1 MESNFERRT
10 ILLLGLLLALAA
22 TGFAWLRSEGL
33 SLALAAEP
41 GVTVA
46 HLQEYDW
53 WEDAEVL
60 WEARCA
66 GCHVTLDY
74 VPEVFAAEGGR
85 EYLIDLMLFG
95 ARGEAYLYGEWQSL
109 RHRPYG
115 EFDDEQIAGLLNL
128 MLLAW
133 GNDEA
138 LPEGTQLY
146 EAQEVAAAR
155 PREVPQDEVLSGR
168 PDLSR

>member
-41 GVTVA
+41 GVAVA
-46 HLQEYDW
+46 EAEAYPW
-53 WEDAEVL
+53 WEGAQVS

-66 GCHVTLDY
+66 GCHLTLDY
-74 VPEVFAAEGGR
+74 VPQLFAADGGR

-95 ARGEAYLYGEWQSL
+95 ARGEAYYYGEWQSL

-115 EFDDEQIAGLLNL
+115 EFDDEQIAALLNL

-138 LPEGTQLY
+138 LPEGAQLY